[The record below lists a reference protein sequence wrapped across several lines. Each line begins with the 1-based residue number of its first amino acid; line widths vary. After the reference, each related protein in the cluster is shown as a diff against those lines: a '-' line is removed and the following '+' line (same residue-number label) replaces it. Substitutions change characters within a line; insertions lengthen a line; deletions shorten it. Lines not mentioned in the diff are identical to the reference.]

1 MSSTWT
7 VKDKVC
13 VVTGGNSGIGLHTAI
28 VLARQGAHVAIVSRS
43 REKGEAAPQAIRAAA
58 GADARVDLVVGD
70 LGSLASTRALAADLL
85 GRYPALHVLVNN
97 AGLWMTERT
106 ETVD

>member
-28 VLARQGAHVAIVSRS
+28 GLARQGAHVAIVSRS
-43 REKGEAAPQAIRAAA
+43 REKGEAALLAIRAGIRAVA
-58 GADARVDLVVGD
+58 GADARVDLVKGD

-97 AGLWMTERT
+97 A
-106 ETVD
+106 